1 MEFIP
6 YLASPRE
13 LGGARG
19 PASTRE
25 GSSPVIP
32 IAIVAVAA
40 ALRFGWLGQYNVWAD
55 EAFVAS
61 AIRLSW
67 RDLFDWLARADAHPP
82 LYYALVKA
90 WTAIAGSGEVA
101 LRVPSACAS
110 TVSVLL
116 TYVLARRAVSER
128 VACTGAL
135 LVALSPFH
143 IMAGQQARMY
153 PLLSA
158 LAVGATIVLAG
169 CVERSTPARWAG
181 YVLLSTLMIYTH
193 YLGILVLVAHGL
205 WVSMPGRRWIAAW
218 LGASAA
224 AAVLYLPWSFALAA
238 RAADAVQVGRSA
250 NSIVPYLTPDGLLAL
265 LAFGGSLFGTA
276 SYWDAGVSRPVEQA
290 AALLPFAVLLA
301 WGIVALWPRR
311 QALTLIALPLVVPV
325 VIATPISLA
334 TPLLW
339 PRALSF
345 LEPFFALLLAQGIA
359 AAAEAAGRHRDRALL
374 LLLMG
379 VLAVQVPVLVLYY
392 GDPSARPYHWRA
404 AAAWVAGEA
413 RPGDYFLYVGEPP
426 RAAFNYYYQ
435 PPYPSRT
442 LQPHRGL
449 RPTFTPET
457 ARQLAKQY
465 PRVWLIL
472 STPFGPTN
480 GAVRRQLLPA
490 LSAAFRVRAG
500 REFNQVWVYLLEPSG
515 AAPQSAGP

>member
-6 YLASPRE
+6 YLAPPRD
-13 LGGARG
+13 LSTARD

-25 GSSPVIP
+25 GASPVIP
-32 IAIVAVAA
+32 IVIVAVAA
-40 ALRFGWLGQYNVWAD
+40 VLRFGWIGQHNVWAD

-61 AIRLSW
+61 AVRLNW
-67 RDLFDWLARADAHPP
+67 RDLFAWLARADAHPP
-82 LYYALVKA
+82 LYYALVKG
-90 WTAIAGSGEVA
+90 WTSIAGSGEVA

-116 TYVLARRAVSER
+116 TYVLARHAVSER
-128 VACTGAL
+128 VACIGAL

-158 LAVGATIVLAG
+158 LAVAATIVLADS
-169 CVERSTPARWAG
+169 VERGSPARWGA
-181 YVLLSTLMIYTH
+181 YVLLATLMIYTH
-193 YLGILVLVAHGL
+193 YLGILVLVAHGV
-205 WVSMPGRRWIAAW
+205 WISMRGRRWIGAW
-218 LGASAA
+218 LAAMAA

-238 RAADAVQVGRSA
+238 RASDAVHVGRSA
-250 NSIVPYLTPDGLLAL
+250 DSIVPYLTPDALLAL

-276 SYWDAGVSRPVEQA
+276 SYWDAGVSRPVEHA
-290 AALLPFAVLLA
+290 AALLPFAALLA

-311 QALTLIALPLVVPV
+311 QALTLIALPLIVPV

-339 PRALSF
+339 PRAFSF
-345 LEPFFALLLAQGIA
+345 LEPFFALLLAQGMTA
-359 AAAEAAGRHRDRALL
+359 AAQAAGRHRDRALL
-374 LLLMG
+374 LLLIG
-379 VLAVQVPVLVLYY
+379 VLAFQAPVLARYY
-392 GDPSARPYHWRA
+392 VDPSARPYHWRA

-426 RAAFNYYYQ
+426 RDAFIYYYQ

-442 LQPHRGL
+442 LQLHRGP
-449 RPTFTPET
+449 RPTFTPDT
-457 ARQLAKQY
+457 ARQLATQY
-465 PRVWLIL
+465 QRVWLIL

-490 LSAAFRVRAG
+490 LSGAFRVRAG
-500 REFNQVWVYLLEPSG
+500 REFNQVWVYLLEPSRV
-515 AAPQSAGP
+515 APQSAAP